1 LPELHEAPLTIQWS
15 QEILDRFVAPGIH
28 DFVDASIPE
37 LKESLRGES
46 DWLFNHFLTS
56 AFQHSYG
63 EPMKSQ
69 IFNII
74 YRASTAI
81 TKYRLARNLTLNYA
95 RMARPGSPNIPR
107 YFEALC
113 EWETCLLNWQ
123 VGVQVFNRI
132 SIDDKVYPRGDDS
145 IDERANEL
153 ANTVKHADGTT
164 SAIPRTVPMWLA
176 QSGFVTEKGIFP
188 YITLATLIEQMGD
201 FAIEIAKPVK

>member
-1 LPELHEAPLTIQWS
+1 MTIQWS

-81 TKYRLARNLTLNYA
+81 AKYRLACNLTLNYA

-107 YFEALC
+107 HFEALC

-132 SIDDKVYPRGDDS
+132 SIDDKVYRRGDDS

-153 ANTVKHADGTT
+153 ANTVKHAGGTT

-176 QSGFVTEKGIFP
+176 QSGFVTEKGTFP
-188 YITLATLIEQMGD
+188 YISLATLIEQMGD

>member
-1 LPELHEAPLTIQWS
+1 MTIQWS
-15 QEILDRFVAPGIH
+15 QELLDRFVAPGIH

-56 AFQHSYG
+56 ALRQTYG

-81 TKYRLARNLTLNYA
+81 AKYRLARNLTLNYV
-95 RMARPGSPNIPR
+95 RMAGPGSPNIPR

-113 EWETCLLNWQ
+113 EWEACLLNWQ
-123 VGVQVFNRI
+123 VGVQVYNRI
-132 SIDDKVYPRGDDS
+132 SIDKVYVAGDDS

-153 ANTVKHADGTT
+153 ANTVKHAGGTT

-176 QSGFVTEKGIFP
+176 QSGFVTEKGTFP
-188 YITLATLIEQMGD
+188 YISLATLIEQMGD